1 MAKWHKYVSMVLV
14 LQDEIWSEIVL
25 KRLRTVRERTKE
37 GLFGNI
43 PYSFMTASQ
52 RARSTVL
59 VVVNKLCYM
68 LTTYNL
74 SRYNTNPFA
83 EFVLNLSRFNTN

>member
-1 MAKWHKYVSMVLV
+1 MAKWHMYVNMVLV

-37 GLFGNI
+37 GLFGNV

-52 RARSTVL
+52 SQVHCPFCRKEVVL
-59 VVVNKLCYM
+59 HACYIQS
-68 LTTYNL
+68 L
-74 SRYNTNPFA
+74 S
-83 EFVLNLSRFNTN
+83 V